1 METEKGYIES
11 IHHLSVDVVEKYQQ
25 LLKTQIKCTLIMQ
38 SKSPFIS
45 VKKKVAAKMYEV
57 AEENMFNNLIYDL
70 LDDPTFETH
79 DFIIDSEEFQVH
91 ARQYKNKRKI
101 KLNKFL
107 GILLRDFNEKRV
119 LCDILKNKR
128 FVTINTQADAI
139 YDMEMAR
146 KKFIAAL
153 MVEWPYY
160 TEQATDIS
168 FKTHDCVILTFQ
180 EGKK

>member
-1 METEKGYIES
+1 METKKSYIES

-45 VKKKVAAKMYEV
+45 VKKKVAAEMHIV
-57 AEENMFNNLIYDL
+57 AEKNIFNNLIYNL
-70 LDDPTFETH
+70 LDSSMFETH
-79 DFIIDSEEFQVH
+79 DFIIDIDEFQVR
-91 ARQYKNKRKI
+91 ARQYGNKRKI

-107 GILLRDFNEKRV
+107 GTLLRDFNEKRA
-119 LCDILKNKR
+119 LCNILKNKK
-128 FVTINTQADAI
+128 FVTINTQANAI
-139 YDMEMAR
+139 YDMETTR

-153 MVEWPYY
+153 ITEWPC
-160 TEQATDIS
+160 TEQAIDIK
-168 FKTHDCVILTFQ
+168 FQTHDYVILTFQ